1 MGPKEE
7 EFPQWSYLK
16 QIQLKLYLE
25 KNFLGW
31 PTVTML
37 MGNFPHDAHR

>member
-25 KNFLGW
+25 KISWVDQL
-31 PTVTML
+31 
-37 MGNFPHDAHR
+37 